1 GGIPP
6 TILEHPLSYRG
17 PNGLAVARSA
27 PAGRATLRRGAPVRS
42 NGRSAGAA
50 GLASIE
56 VGEEPGEVGHLPVTV
71 LQQPLPDSVREELN
85 ARVAIGSEVR
95 WVKVAKPEPAPHL
108 TAVGRITAQV
118 DQMCGPHWRVERP
131 NAGTYGGAD
140 ASLGEPRHIEVLGRL
155 AELHLQLVQ
164 LAADVFVDVVR
175 AADEP
180 PRSTFAD
187 PLAPHMVERVP
198 PFVLSVVL
206 RNPNHHSTMRPLHPD
221 IVVHAATWS

>member
-1 GGIPP
+1 MLRLGAP
-6 TILEHPLSYRG
+6 
-17 PNGLAVARSA
+17 ARSK
-27 PAGRATLRRGAPVRS
+27 GRL
-42 NGRSAGAA
+42 AGAA

-56 VGEEPGEVGHLPVTV
+56 IGEEPGEVAHLLVTV
-71 LQQPLPDSVREELN
+71 LQQPLPDSVGEELN

-108 TAVGRITAQV
+108 TAVSGVTAQV
-118 DQMCGPHWRVERP
+118 NQMCGPHRGVEGP
-131 NAGTYGGAD
+131 NARTYGGAD

-155 AELHLQLVQ
+155 AEVHLQLVQ
-164 LAADVFVDVVR
+164 LAADVFVHVVR

-198 PFVLSVVL
+198 P
-206 RNPNHHSTMRPLHPD
+206 
-221 IVVHAATWS
+221 